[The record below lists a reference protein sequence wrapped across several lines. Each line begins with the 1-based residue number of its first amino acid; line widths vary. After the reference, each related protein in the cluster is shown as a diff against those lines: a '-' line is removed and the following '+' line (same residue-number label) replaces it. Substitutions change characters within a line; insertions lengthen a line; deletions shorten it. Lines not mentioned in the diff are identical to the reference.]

1 MGTEWV
7 PTRQNEASG
16 TQTKRDTK
24 SRKVLDFTGFLALHE
39 MIQNAKICARNEK
52 VACSS
57 QVTSSIET
65 ALFNGKGRF
74 SYVKSL
80 GIFRHIFSCVFFVS
94 YFLKN
99 FAEVSLLWL
108 ASAFLMPVFSGGC
121 SKKNLRIY
129 PKSERPFRPRSG

>member
-57 QVTSSIET
+57 QVTSSINYPRNRGG
-65 ALFNGKGRF
+65 FGGF
-74 SYVKSL
+74 
-80 GIFRHIFSCVFFVS
+80 CVFLELFEKTVLNRFGKCLPDV
-94 YFLKN
+94 Y
-99 FAEVSLLWL
+99 
-108 ASAFLMPVFSGGC
+108 
-121 SKKNLRIY
+121 RI
-129 PKSERPFRPRSG
+129 